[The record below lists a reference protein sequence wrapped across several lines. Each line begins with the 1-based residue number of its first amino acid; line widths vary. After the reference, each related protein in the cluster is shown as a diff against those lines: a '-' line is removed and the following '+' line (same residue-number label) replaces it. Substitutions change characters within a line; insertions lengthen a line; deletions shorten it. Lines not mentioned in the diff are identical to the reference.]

1 MRVNETFMLVEGD
14 CIYISQHWQ
23 RRQFFMNQREVGV
36 SFYAR
41 SEKGKIMNLLS
52 PADPFVGNPFVAIEH
67 WATLVIHS
75 WVNCAV

>member
-1 MRVNETFMLVEGD
+1 MRVNETFIVKE
-14 CIYISQHWQ
+14 IASISPSTG
-23 RRQFFMNQREVGV
+23 REDNLNQREVGV

-41 SEKGKIMNLLS
+41 SEKGKIINLLS

>member
-1 MRVNETFMLVEGD
+1 
-14 CIYISQHWQ
+14 
-23 RRQFFMNQREVGV
+23 MNQREVGV
-36 SFYAR
+36 SLYAR
-41 SEKGKIMNLLS
+41 SEKGKIINLLC